1 MDIDE
6 HSYNYEQLDKLLYR
20 FLSSRNKYKNTPPKD
35 SLIIYDNKQ
44 LYFEKGEFIILAS
57 RPSIGKT
64 ALALNWVYDFAAKQN
79 KPVGF
84 ITSGIPDSESLILRL
99 ITLESKISPAKLISG
114 LLSEKDIEKIS
125 DASSKISNLPIYIS
139 DIPNAKFKDIETA
152 STEMVNKNKIEILFI
167 DGFEYIFEI
176 VVSKC
181 ICGEAQW
188 AEQMELYYDEI
199 YLLMENLKTLANKLK
214 LPIVLLVP
222 IKQNAYG
229 KEPTLKSFED
239 KLIIPRT
246 ADKVIFLHRN
256 QVKDVVEFQSAK
268 LIVAKNAKGFC
279 GNVDL
284 EYNFINRIF
293 RYKNTMRHPV

>member
-1 MDIDE
+1 MNTKNIDFTNTYV
-6 HSYNYEQLDKLLYR
+6 SINKLLDIYDSKNKKN
-20 FLSSRNKYKNTPPKD
+20 SSKKCLTIYKNE
-35 SLIIYDNKQ
+35 SLC
-44 LYFEKGEFIILAS
+44 FEKGELIVLAS

-79 KPVGF
+79 KTVGF

-99 ITLESKISPAKLISG
+99 IALESKICSAKIRSG

-199 YLLMENLKTLANKLK
+199 YFLMENLKTLANKLK

-229 KEPTLKSFED
+229 EEPTLKSFED

-246 ADKVIFLHRN
+246 ADKVIFLHRD

-268 LIVAKNAKGFC
+268 LIVAKNEHGTGGDMLIRFCCRTDEIIYDDKDAK
-279 GNVDL
+279 
-284 EYNFINRIF
+284 
-293 RYKNTMRHPV
+293 